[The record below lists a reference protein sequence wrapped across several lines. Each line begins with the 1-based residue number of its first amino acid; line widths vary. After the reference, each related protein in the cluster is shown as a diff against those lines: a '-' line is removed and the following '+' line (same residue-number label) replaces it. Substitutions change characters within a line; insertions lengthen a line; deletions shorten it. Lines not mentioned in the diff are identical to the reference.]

1 MHDDWVYFSDKNF
14 VAIEIQTHD
23 LRDMLLILNLATRK
37 RYWIATQLLE
47 DKIYTRITEFD
58 FEELGGGQFEIHEM
72 KVQPNRI
79 KIEYHAELDY
89 DPNDESAMIY
99 DTAEVFVG
107 QS

>member
-23 LRDMLLILNLATRK
+23 HRVMLLILNLATRK
-37 RYWIATQLLE
+37 RYWIATKSLE
-47 DKIYTRITEFD
+47 DNIYTRIPDFD
-58 FEELGGGQFEIHEM
+58 YEELGGGQFGISQM

-79 KIEYHAELDY
+79 EIEYHAELDY
-89 DPNDESAMIY
+89 VTNDESVIIY
-99 DTAEVFVG
+99 ETAEVFVG